1 MKQAKHKSKSDDA
14 QRLKKAMHIA
24 KDQPSPKLEK
34 IKHLI
39 PTMIE
44 SLNQIN

>member
-1 MKQAKHKSKSDDA
+1 MKQAKLKRESDDS

>member
-1 MKQAKHKSKSDDA
+1 MKQAKFKKMDDS

-24 KDQPSPKLEK
+24 KDQPSPNLEK

-44 SLNQIN
+44 SLDQLN

>member
-1 MKQAKHKSKSDDA
+1 MKQAKHKSKSDDS

>member
-1 MKQAKHKSKSDDA
+1 MKQAKHKKKSDDA
-14 QRLKKAMHIA
+14 QRLKRAMRIA
-24 KDQPSPKLEK
+24 KDQSSPKLEK

-44 SLNQIN
+44 SLNQVN

>member
-1 MKQAKHKSKSDDA
+1 MKQAKYKNKSDDA